1 MGIVELSARPDPQVI
16 SSDTTALILN
26 HMQNA
31 FCSPAVIWTGSG
43 SISRR
48 HPQRSMRSVAVV
60 AAARKARILIIH
72 AQNGFAAD
80 LHDIPAGSPWW
91 HKSPALRYMRS
102 NPELKGQIVIS
113 SS

>member
-1 MGIVELSARPDPQVI
+1 LLAGGYLDRVGFDLSQAP
-16 SSDTTALILN
+16 TAID
-26 HMQNA
+26 A
-31 FCSPAVIWTGSG
+31 
-43 SISRR
+43 
-48 HPQRSMRSVAVV
+48 VAVV

-72 AQNGFAAD
+72 SQNGFAAD

-91 HKSPALRYMRS
+91 HKSPALRYVRS